1 MLFGVILAFAVFCG
15 LLRYA
20 YTETDYLIAGEMF
33 AGFAIAL
40 FFGLVWMWEERE
52 SLLHKVVVTLVLAV
66 LLADV
71 MGIVTLGYTGL
82 VAGIEY
88 LFPGSLPRRR
98 EFYPSLYR

>member
-1 MLFGVILAFAVFCG
+1 MLFGVIFAVAVFCG

-20 YTETDYLIAGEMF
+20 YTEENYVIAGEVF

-82 VAGIEY
+82 TVGIEY
-88 LFPGSLPRRR
+88 LFPGSLPTRR
-98 EFYPSLYR
+98 EFDPTQYR